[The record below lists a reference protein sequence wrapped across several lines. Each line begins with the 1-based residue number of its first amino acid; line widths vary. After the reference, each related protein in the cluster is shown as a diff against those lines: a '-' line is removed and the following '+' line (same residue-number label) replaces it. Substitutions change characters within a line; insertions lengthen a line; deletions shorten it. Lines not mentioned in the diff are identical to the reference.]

1 MTEHGNMLLQKAI
14 REISAVLGKRTIS
27 KLKMGRDGILIQKEK
42 KVSETEDFEL
52 ITWLI
57 IK

>member
-1 MTEHGNMLLQKAI
+1 MLLQKAI